1 MYASEREGSVERS
14 ALGVPEMTEFKFAV
28 PPKPAGF
35 YRIGGWPNVFQ
46 VPISQ
51 KPNWLH
57 RTMMRLCLGWIWVD
71 AP

>member
-1 MYASEREGSVERS
+1 
-14 ALGVPEMTEFKFAV
+14 MTEFKFAV

-46 VPISQ
+46 VYITQ